1 MCTVIKNEIWKT
13 IQSSW
18 QMGRRQKTNM
28 LIREVWSKVN
38 VLFLSA
44 ENHLVKFR
52 WHVVKC
58 IQHIMLKQPLSEL
71 VMPNN

>member
-44 ENHLVKFR
+44 ENNLVKFR